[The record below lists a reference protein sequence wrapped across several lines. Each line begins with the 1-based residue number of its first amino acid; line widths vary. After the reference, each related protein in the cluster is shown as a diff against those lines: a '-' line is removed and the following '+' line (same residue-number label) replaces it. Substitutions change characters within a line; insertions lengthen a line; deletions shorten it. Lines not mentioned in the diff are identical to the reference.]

1 MFNALSDRT
10 SCLPFNGMMA
20 RPVSRLMTEQSCWES
35 AAAVLGAR
43 RALTDFGDRDREAL
57 LEWAINN
64 RLAGLLWQI
73 AGSADAGAG
82 RDGWFDAACRQAA
95 HAVYQERE
103 LRRVV
108 DEFARA
114 GISPILLK
122 GGALAY
128 TIYPDASLRP
138 RSDNDVLVAA
148 DQAGGV
154 QAVLERLGY
163 ERSLQISGDLIMS
176 QLMYRRTDER
186 AIRYQFD
193 VHWKI
198 SNALAYADRLSYDE
212 IRAEAVSMPR
222 LDSRALAPSAVHSL
236 AVACVHRIAHHADT
250 DDLLWLY
257 DIHLLARSLTEAEWR
272 RALALAEAK
281 QLCAVL
287 LRGIERAG
295 SAIGQSA
302 PGHVIQRLSELSS
315 REPAAPLLG
324 SPARTIDLVLTDLRA
339 LPSSRARLQL
349 LAEHLIPSASYM
361 RRAYP
366 RCPPTLLPL
375 AYAYRIVRG
384 APKWFR
390 RG

>member
-1 MFNALSDRT
+1 MS
-10 SCLPFNGMMA
+10 
-20 RPVSRLMTEQSCWES
+20 EQSCWES

-43 RALTDFGDRDREAL
+43 RALTDFANHDREAL
-57 LEWAINN
+57 LEWAVKH

-73 AGSADAGAG
+73 AGSADAGGG

-103 LRRVV
+103 LRRVI
-108 DEFARA
+108 DGFARA
-114 GISPILLK
+114 GISPVLLK

-138 RSDNDVLVAA
+138 RSDNDVLVGA

-176 QLMYRRTDER
+176 QLMYLRTDER

-212 IRAEAVSMPR
+212 IRADAVSMPR

-324 SPARTIDLVLTDLRA
+324 SPTRTIDLVLTDLRA

-366 RCPPTLLPL
+366 RCPATLLPL